1 MTDKDTQIPEENS
14 DSLPET
20 ADETEN
26 TKLKQPPIR
35 EILIGGLGFIVFM
48 TVLVFVINGIG
59 VENLQRFIED
69 AGPWAPLVYISLKA
83 ITYIFAPLTSGPI
96 QIIAGTLFGN
106 IWLGVLYT
114 LIGEVIGGSVSFWIA
129 RKFGRSFIRR
139 LVGDA
144 AMNQIDTFYEKRMG
158 GWVSLVVARII
169 LFSVWDFLSYAA
181 GLGESVS
188 FRTYA
193 LVSIFIGAIPTLFF
207 VWIGT
212 QAFQDPR
219 SLFLIYGLV
228 AVMILIPV
236 FARKQIE
243 RLLAWASER
252 DKGKSDFDA

>member
-1 MTDKDTQIPEENS
+1 MSDRDTQISEENTES
-14 DSLPET
+14 HPDGV
-20 ADETEN
+20 DETE
-26 TKLKQPPIR
+26 KLKQHPIR
-35 EILIGGLGFIVFM
+35 DLLIGGVGFILFM
-48 TVLVFVINGIG
+48 TVMVFAINAIG
-59 VENLQRFIED
+59 VENLQIFIED

-139 LVGDA
+139 LVGDS
-144 AMNQIDTFYEKRMG
+144 AMNQIDDFYEKRMG
-158 GWVSLVVARII
+158 GWVSLVAARII

-181 GLGESVS
+181 GLGENIR
-188 FRTYA
+188 FRTYF
-193 LVSIFIGAIPTLFF
+193 LISVFIGAIPTLFF

-243 RLLAWASER
+243 GLLTRASELDKKR
-252 DKGKSDFDA
+252 DSDA